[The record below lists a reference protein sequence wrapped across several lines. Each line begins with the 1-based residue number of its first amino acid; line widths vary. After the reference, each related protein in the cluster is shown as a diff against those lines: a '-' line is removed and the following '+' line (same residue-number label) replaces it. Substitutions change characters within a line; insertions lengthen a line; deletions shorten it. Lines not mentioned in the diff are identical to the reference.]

1 MLLIPEYAYCPR
13 AFSIYKPDQWFNA
26 NTDDLI
32 APALMIMFQGF
43 PNGIILLFHLGWFRQ
58 SHKIQWQSTFNKEM
72 GKYRMARVFQFEL
85 LVWHGLS
92 RIALFHQVNARDSPN
107 Y

>member
-1 MLLIPEYAYCPR
+1 MLLIQEYAYCPR

-43 PNGIILLFHLGWFRQ
+43 PNGIILLFHL
-58 SHKIQWQSTFNKEM
+58 E
-72 GKYRMARVFQFEL
+72 V
-85 LVWHGLS
+85 
-92 RIALFHQVNARDSPN
+92 
-107 Y
+107 